1 MKTIEK
7 NTARAFIIS
16 RQLPEPLK
24 GKTGTL
30 QAIEH
35 LGYIQIDTI
44 SVIQRAHHH
53 VLWTRVPDYQ
63 PEFLQQLTSERKI
76 HDYWAH
82 AASFLP
88 MRDYRFSL
96 VRKKEVEKGNGHW
109 FEKDPKLMR
118 YVLQQLKKRGAL
130 MSRDFEKSDF
140 KSDLPWNR
148 HPINQAIMNLY
159 MSGKLMITGREKF
172 QKIYDLPERIIP
184 KEVNVKM
191 PTPTEY
197 LEYLIERDVRAHGII
212 KAREI
217 GYLLKIDRKVLKTI
231 LNKKVKSGELEE
243 VSIKGLEGIYF
254 ALPNMLENFS
264 PKKKKEFHI
273 LSPFDNLV
281 IQRKRLNEVFDFEY
295 QIECYVPEAKRKV
308 GYFALPM
315 LFGNEFVG
323 KIDLKVDRKAK
334 ILLVKNLVWE
344 SDVRKTKIMLN
355 AFNKKLQAF
364 KEFNNCEVIEINPS
378 LKIEGVIIG

>member
-1 MKTIEK
+1 LKTIDLK
-7 NTARAFIIS
+7 TARSFIIS
-16 RQLPEPLK
+16 HQLPESLQ
-24 GKTGTL
+24 GKSGTL

-53 VLWTRVPDYQ
+53 VIWTRVPDYQ
-63 PEFLQQLTSERKI
+63 PDFLQQLTSERKI

-96 VRKKEVEKGNGHW
+96 VRKKRIEKGDGHW
-109 FEKDPKLMR
+109 FKKDPKLMR
-118 YVLQQLKKRGAL
+118 FVLQQFKKRGAL
-130 MSRDFEKSDF
+130 MSRDFEKTEF
-140 KSDLPWNR
+140 KADTPWNR

-159 MSGKLMITGREKF
+159 MSGKLMIEGRKKF

-184 KEVNVKM
+184 KGINTKM
-191 PTPTEY
+191 PTQKEY
-197 LEYLIERDVRAHGII
+197 LEYLIERDIRAHGLI

-217 GYLLKIDRKVLKTI
+217 GYLLKIDRKVLKNI
-231 LNKKVKSGELEE
+231 LNQKVKSGELEAIT
-243 VSIKGLEGIYF
+243 IKGLNDTYF
-254 ALPNMLENFS
+254 AFPGVLEKFS
-264 PKKKKEFHI
+264 PKKKKAFHI

-281 IQRKRLNEVFDFEY
+281 IQRKRLNEIFDFEY

-323 KIDLKVDRKAK
+323 KIDLKADRKTK
-334 ILLVKNLVWE
+334 ILWVKNLVWGNN
-344 SDVRKTKIMLN
+344 VRKTKTMLL

-364 KEFNNCEVIEINPS
+364 MKFNNCESIQIDEKLSTPDIF
-378 LKIEGVIIG
+378 

>member
-1 MKTIEK
+1 LKTIDLK
-7 NTARAFIIS
+7 TARSFIIS
-16 RQLPEPLK
+16 HQLPEPLQ
-24 GKTGTL
+24 GKIGTL
-30 QAIEH
+30 QTIEH
-35 LGYIQIDTI
+35 LGYVQIDTI

-63 PEFLQQLTSERKI
+63 PEFLQQLTSEREV

-96 VRKKEVEKGNGHW
+96 VRKKAIEKGDGHW
-109 FEKDPKLMR
+109 FKKDPKVMR
-118 YVLQQLKKRGAL
+118 FVLQQFKKRGAL

-140 KSDLPWNR
+140 KSDVPWNR

-159 MSGKLMITGREKF
+159 MSGKLMIEGRKKF

-184 KEVNVKM
+184 KDVNTKM
-191 PTPTEY
+191 PTQKEY
-197 LEYLIERDVRAHGII
+197 FEYLIER
-212 KAREI
+212 K
-217 GYLLKIDRKVLKTI
+217 
-231 LNKKVKSGELEE
+231 LEE
-243 VSIKGLEGIYF
+243 VKIEGLEATYF
-254 ALPNMLENFS
+254 VFPNSLEKFL
-264 PKKKKEFHI
+264 PKKKKAFHI

-281 IQRKRLNEVFDFEY
+281 IQRKRLSEIFDFEY

-323 KIDLKVDRKAK
+323 KIDLKVDRKTK
-334 ILLVKNLVWE
+334 ILWVKNLVWE
-344 SDVRKTKIMLN
+344 SNVRKTKTILH

-364 KEFNNCEVIEINPS
+364 MKFNNCESIQIDKKLS
-378 LKIEGVIIG
+378 TLDIF

>member
-1 MKTIEK
+1 MKTINK
-7 NTARAFIIS
+7 NIARSFIVAN
-16 RQLPEPLK
+16 QFPDFEK
-24 GKTGTL
+24 GKNGTL

-53 VLWTRVPDYQ
+53 VLWTRVPSYQ

-96 VRKKEVEKGNGHW
+96 VRKKKVEEGNGHW

-118 YVLQQLKKRGAL
+118 QILKQFKKRGAL
-130 MSRDFEKSDF
+130 MSRDFDKSDF
-140 KSDLPWNR
+140 KSDVPWNR
-148 HPINQAIMNLY
+148 HPVNQALMNLY
-159 MSGKLMITGREKF
+159 MSGKLMITGRKKF

-191 PTPTEY
+191 PTSTEY
-197 LEYLIERDVRAHGII
+197 LEHLIERDLRAHGMM
-212 KAREI
+212 KAREM

-231 LNKKVKSGELEE
+231 LNKKVKSGALE
-243 VSIKGLEGIYF
+243 VISIEGLEDIYF
-254 ALPNMLENFS
+254 TLPDKLNNFS
-264 PKKKKEFHI
+264 AKNKKEFHL

-281 IQRKRLNEVFDFEY
+281 IQRKRLSEIFDFDY
-295 QIECYVPEAKRKV
+295 QIECYVPEAKRKI

-323 KIDLKVDRKAK
+323 KIDLKVDRKTK
-334 ILLVKNLVWE
+334 ILWVKNLVWE
-344 SDVRKTKIMLN
+344 SNVRKTKTMLK
-355 AFNKKLQAF
+355 AFNKKLEAF
-364 KEFNNCEVIEINPS
+364 MKFNNCESIQIDKK
-378 LKIEGVIIG
+378 LRACWGIRF

>member
-1 MKTIEK
+1 MKTINLK
-7 NTARAFIIS
+7 TARSFVVAT
-16 RQLPEPLK
+16 QLPEPLK
-24 GKTGTL
+24 GKSGTL

-63 PEFLQQLTSERKI
+63 PEFLQQLTAERKI

-96 VRKKEVEKGNGHW
+96 IRKKEVEKSDGHW
-109 FEKDPKLMR
+109 FKKDPKLMR
-118 YVLQQLKKRGAL
+118 FVLQQFKKRGAL

-140 KSDLPWNR
+140 QSNHAWNR

-159 MSGKLMITGREKF
+159 MSGKLMITGRKKF
-172 QKIYDLPERIIP
+172 QKIYDLPERIIANN
-184 KEVNVKM
+184 VNTKM
-191 PTPTEY
+191 PTQQEY
-197 LEYLIERDVRAHGII
+197 FEYLIERDIRAHGLI

-217 GYLLKIDRKVLKTI
+217 GYLLKIDRKTLKNI
-231 LNKKVKSGELEE
+231 LQKKVKSGEVEEIKIEGVDGTYFVFTGSLEK
-243 VSIKGLEGIYF
+243 I
-254 ALPNMLENFS
+254 S
-264 PKKKKEFHI
+264 PTKKKVFYL

-281 IQRKRLNEVFDFEY
+281 IQRKRLSEIFNYEY

-323 KIDLKVDRKAK
+323 KIDLKADRKTK
-334 ILLVKNLVWE
+334 ILWVKNLVWE
-344 SDVRKTKIMLN
+344 NNVKKTKTMLT
-355 AFNKKLQAF
+355 AFNKKLQSF
-364 KEFNNCEVIEINPS
+364 MKFNGCESIQVEEKLSTKDIF
-378 LKIEGVIIG
+378 

>member
-1 MKTIEK
+1 MKTINLK
-7 NTARAFIIS
+7 TARAFIIS
-16 RQLPEPLK
+16 CQLPEPLK

-30 QAIEH
+30 QTIEH

-63 PEFLQQLTSERKI
+63 PEFLQQLTSERTI

-88 MRDYRFSL
+88 MRDFRFSL
-96 VRKKEVEKGNGHW
+96 VRKKAIEKGDGHW

-118 YVLQQLKKRGAL
+118 HVLQQFKKRGAL

-140 KSDLPWNR
+140 KSDHPWNR

-159 MSGKLMITGREKF
+159 MSGKLMITGRKKF

-184 KEVNVKM
+184 QEVNVKM
-191 PTPTEY
+191 PSPTEY
-197 LEYLIERDVRAHGII
+197 LEYLIERDLRAHGLM

-217 GYLLKIDRKVLKTI
+217 GYLLKIDRKVLKNI
-231 LNKKVKSGELEE
+231 LHKKVKSRELEE
-243 VSIKGLEGIYF
+243 VKIEGLEDTYF
-254 ALPNMLENFS
+254 AMPNALDNFS
-264 PKKKKEFHI
+264 LKKKKEFHI

-281 IQRKRLNEVFDFEY
+281 IQRKRLSEIFNYEY
-295 QIECYVPEAKRKV
+295 QIECYVPEPKRKI
-308 GYFALPM
+308 GYFALPL
-315 LFGNEFVG
+315 LFGNDFVG
-323 KIDLKVDRKAK
+323 KIDLKVDRKTK
-334 ILLVKNLVWE
+334 ILWVKNLVWE
-344 SDVRKTKIMLN
+344 SNVRKTKTMLS

-364 KEFNNCEVIEINPS
+364 REFNNCESIQIHEKLS
-378 LKIEGVIIG
+378 TTDIIL